1 MWRYMNP
8 GYGELLNEKL
18 GTIKSKTYDPIA
30 IDNLASTF
38 VSFNA
43 KKV

>member
-1 MWRYMNP
+1 MWKYVNP

-18 GTIKSKTYDPIA
+18 GTIKSRTYY
-30 IDNLASTF
+30 NLANTS